1 MTNLLPKVA
10 VVGRPNVGKSTL
22 VNRLAGRRD
31 SIVGPMSGLTRDR
44 VDATIEWRGRRFV
57 LSDTGGLIE
66 AEFAGGGG
74 DSITAKVA
82 NKAMQSL
89 KGADVVL
96 FVLDTK
102 AGVTSDEIA
111 LAKRLRRVGLPLILV
126 ANKVEDPQKELE
138 TSELWSLGMGEPIPV
153 SALHGRGSGDLLDKI
168 VEFLPPA
175 KPDEQEELIPS
186 IALVGRPNVGKSS
199 LFNRIVGEERAIVHH
214 EPGTTRDSIDTV
226 VELDQ
231 GIFRFVD
238 TAGIRRR
245 AKTTGVEI
253 YSASR
258 TRAAIDRADVSI
270 LVVSAD
276 EGATSQDQRIAEQV
290 SEAGTA
296 AIVALNKWDLI
307 PDPDQAKVIERTMRD
322 RLHFVDYAPLVRT
335 SATTKRGVGKLLA
348 EIPVV
353 LESREVRVPTP
364 RLNEIV
370 QESQQRTPIP
380 RSRNKNVK
388 ILYATQAETAPPTF
402 VLFGTGVIPVSW
414 TRFLERRLREEFGFE
429 GTPIN
434 IVTRQRSRESR
445 SG

>member
-1 MTNLLPKVA
+1 MNPLPKVA

-31 SIVGPMSGLTRDR
+31 SIVGPMAGLTRDR
-44 VDATIEWRGRRFV
+44 LDATIEWRDRRFI

-66 AEFAGGGG
+66 AEFASGGS
-74 DSITAKVA
+74 DTITSKVA
-82 NKAMQSL
+82 DKALQSL
-89 KGADVVL
+89 KGADLVL
-96 FVLDTK
+96 FVVDTK
-102 AGVTSDEIA
+102 TGVTSDEIA
-111 LAKRLRRVGLPLILV
+111 LAKRLRRVGVPLVLV
-126 ANKVEDPQKELE
+126 ANKVEDALKELE
-138 TSELWSLGMGEPIPV
+138 VSELWSLGMGEPVPV
-153 SALHGRGSGDLLDKI
+153 SALHGRGSGDLLDRI
-168 VEFLPPA
+168 VQLLPES
-175 KPDEQEELIPS
+175 KQDEQEPEIPS

-231 GIFRFVD
+231 GTFRFVD

-258 TRAAIDRADVSI
+258 TRAAIERADLSI
-270 LVVSAD
+270 LVVTAD

-290 SEAGTA
+290 SEAGVA

-335 SATTKRGVGKLLA
+335 SARTKRGVGKLLA
-348 EIPVV
+348 EIPSV
-353 LESREVRVPTP
+353 LASREVRVPTP

-380 RSRNKNVK
+380 RSRNKSVK

-402 VLFGTGVIPVSW
+402 VLFGTGMVPASW
-414 TRFLERRLREEFGFE
+414 TRFLERKLREEFGFE

-434 IVTRQRSRESR
+434 IVTRQRSREPR
-445 SG
+445 S

>member
-1 MTNLLPKVA
+1 MNLLPKVA

-31 SIVGPMSGLTRDR
+31 SIVGPMAGLTRDR
-44 VDATIEWRGRRFV
+44 LDATIEWRDRRFI

-66 AEFAGGGG
+66 AEFASGGS
-74 DSITAKVA
+74 DTITSKVA
-82 NKAMQSL
+82 DKALQSL
-89 KGADVVL
+89 KGADLVL
-96 FVLDTK
+96 FVVDTK
-102 AGVTSDEIA
+102 TGVTSDEIA
-111 LAKRLRRVGLPLILV
+111 LAKRLRRVGVPLVLV
-126 ANKVEDPQKELE
+126 ANKVEDALKELE
-138 TSELWSLGMGEPIPV
+138 VSELWSLGMGEPMPV
-153 SALHGRGSGDLLDKI
+153 SALHGRGSGDLLDRI
-168 VEFLPPA
+168 VELLPEAKQDEREPEIPA
-175 KPDEQEELIPS
+175 

-231 GIFRFVD
+231 GTFRFVD

-258 TRAAIDRADVSI
+258 TRAAIERADVTI
-270 LVVSAD
+270 LVVTAD

-290 SEAGTA
+290 SEAGAA

-335 SATTKRGVGKLLA
+335 SARTKRGVGKLLR
-348 EIPVV
+348 EIPTV
-353 LESREVRVPTP
+353 LASREVRVPTP

-402 VLFGTGVIPVSW
+402 VLFGTGVVPVSW
-414 TRFLERRLREEFGFE
+414 TRFLERKLREEFGFE

-434 IVTRQRSRESR
+434 IVTRQRSREPR
-445 SG
+445 S

>member
-1 MTNLLPKVA
+1 MNLLPKVA

-31 SIVGPMSGLTRDR
+31 SIVGPMAGLTRDR
-44 VDATIEWRGRRFV
+44 LDATIEWRDRRFI

-66 AEFAGGGG
+66 AEFASGGS
-74 DSITAKVA
+74 DTITSKVA
-82 NKAMQSL
+82 DKALQSL
-89 KGADVVL
+89 KGADLVL
-96 FVLDTK
+96 FVVDTK
-102 AGVTSDEIA
+102 TGVTSDEIA
-111 LAKRLRRVGLPLILV
+111 LAKRLRRVGVPLVLV
-126 ANKVEDPQKELE
+126 ANKVEDALKELE
-138 TSELWSLGMGEPIPV
+138 VSELWSLGMGEPIPV
-153 SALHGRGSGDLLDKI
+153 SALHGRGSGDLLDRI
-168 VEFLPPA
+168 VELLPEAKQDEREPDIPA
-175 KPDEQEELIPS
+175 

-231 GIFRFVD
+231 GTFRFVD

-258 TRAAIDRADVSI
+258 TRAAIERADVTI
-270 LVVSAD
+270 LVVTAD

-290 SEAGTA
+290 SEAGAA

-335 SATTKRGVGKLLA
+335 SARTKRGVGKLLA
-348 EIPVV
+348 EIPSV
-353 LESREVRVPTP
+353 LASREVRVPTP

-402 VLFGTGVIPVSW
+402 VLFGTGVVPVSW
-414 TRFLERRLREEFGFE
+414 TRFLERKLREEFGFE

-434 IVTRQRSRESR
+434 IVTRQRSREPR
-445 SG
+445 S